1 MASYSLSDD
10 SRVLHDE
17 VDAQGRRYLRLEVF
31 SFDDDYC
38 IEEEDREQRAPMWEV
53 ELGFPWPDEFELSSL
68 VEAEL
73 RRLEEIRTYKGLDIG
88 KHLSRERDQLIFSI
102 NSSMDAIL
110 DASTR
115 DTDLGLY
122 SDEDSG

>member
-17 VDAQGRRYLRLEVF
+17 VDEQGRRYLRLEVF

-53 ELGFPWPDEFELSSL
+53 ELGFPWPDELGLSSL

-88 KHLSRERDQLIFSI
+88 NRISRERDQLIFGI

-122 SDEDSG
+122 SDEGSG